1 MTLRFAT
8 AQRSDFSDSS
18 SATSAAALRSREPG
32 TRTARWAGG
41 LSACAGLDVTA
52 RAGLFLTARAG
63 LFLSAC
69 AGLFLTACA
78 GPGGGLGVQGE
89 ASGADY
95 DLLRIDA
102 ELSIDAERRLLGV
115 EALYRFQVERAGLR
129 QLEFVYG
136 GPALES
142 VLDGEGR
149 LVPFQQDGE
158 RLTLELAEPGEYG
171 SELLL
176 QFSYYGRPRLDFG
189 FAAAGDGQS
198 AGYCLGQ
205 AEARGPVGWLPC
217 PTDPEER
224 AELGLRFDMPANW
237 IAVAPGRRAIEVAPD
252 ARRNA
257 ERWVSDQASPLAWL
271 HFAAG
276 PFVERRAESAGVAL
290 RYLCLPELESW
301 LEDSLAETPELL
313 GFLADQFQAPFPL
326 AGYTQLCLPV
336 QTPLSLPG
344 ATILPET
351 VLVDDRARRD
361 EDPSLTLVASAA
373 RQWLAAGL
381 RPEPGHRFLDEG
393 LAGYVALRYA
403 ESTRAPD
410 RAAGLWR
417 AARLT
422 GLGEDPALVG
432 LTAEAPTAQWV
443 PRAIGRLRLLENQL
457 GREAFDRGLADYVR
471 ANAGREVRTEDLQ
484 AALEIAA
491 GRDLAVLFRDWFEQ
505 NGDPRLDLEWSF
517 EPDTKQ
523 LTFAVRQLRTLG
535 GRARDY
541 RAAVEIEVHSGA
553 WVQRFAL
560 NIDGDRA
567 RESFTLP
574 GPPDWVR
581 FDPDGAYPCER
592 TRSSAGPPPLAQASR
607 DVDPMGR
614 VEAIEDLGRRLEG
627 DRSLRDSYLSKISDR
642 ALRDPSAEV
651 RLAAVRVL
659 AAQNSRTAALR
670 LRQVAEADRD
680 LRVRATALEALK
692 PYGPD
697 RDLADLAE
705 SEFAARASWRCM
717 AAAAGLRTAA
727 APGDAA
733 LWLTDRLVIE
743 SPAQR
748 LRAALLRELGNLEG
762 RDSEALLLGW
772 ARNAAAGA
780 QVRAAAIEAL
790 GGLRPRAGDV
800 GAALVEILGEPDG
813 GPLVRATVLDALA
826 RRSDQNSRRALQSWN
841 DRGPGSGSGLE
852 DAVYAPLE
860 APAGH

>member
-1 MTLRFAT
+1 MTTRLAPLHRFA
-8 AQRSDFSDSS
+8 SS
-18 SATSAAALRSREPG
+18 TPPAVARAPRRAL
-32 TRTARWAGG
+32 ALAG
-41 LSACAGLDVTA
+41 CAGL
-52 RAGLFLTARAG
+52 LLQ
-63 LFLSAC
+63 
-69 AGLFLTACA
+69 ACA
-78 GPGGGLGVQGE
+78 GPGGVGPL
-89 ASGADY
+89 SGPAGGDV

-102 ELSIDAERRLLGV
+102 ELSIDADRRLLGV

-129 QLEFVYG
+129 RLEFVYG

-158 RLTLELAEPGEYG
+158 RLTLELEEPGEYG

-189 FAAAGDGQS
+189 FAAAGNGES

-217 PTDPEER
+217 PTDLEER
-224 AELGLRFDMPANW
+224 AELGLRFDLPAGW
-237 IAVAPGRRAIEVAPD
+237 VAVAPGRRAVEVAPD

-276 PFVERRAESAGVAL
+276 PFVERSTNAGDLEL
-290 RYLCLPELESW
+290 RYLCLPELENW
-301 LEDSLAETPELL
+301 LEGSMAETPELL
-313 GFLADQFQAPFPL
+313 GFLADYFDAPFPGSSY
-326 AGYTQLCLPV
+326 AQLCLPV
-336 QTPLSLPG
+336 QSPLSLPG

-351 VLVDDRARRD
+351 VLVDERARRD

-403 ESTRAPD
+403 EGTRAPD

-417 AARLT
+417 QAR
-422 GLGEDPALVG
+422 LVG
-432 LTAEAPTAQWV
+432 LAEDQALIGLSAEAPTASWV
-443 PRAIGRLRLLENQL
+443 PRAIGRLRLLEQQV
-457 GREAFDRGLADYVR
+457 GREAFDNGLADYVR
-471 ANAGREVRTEDLQ
+471 ANAGREVNTEDLQ

-491 GRDLAVLFRDWFEQ
+491 GRDLSGLFLDWFSQ
-505 NGDPRLDLEWSF
+505 SGDPRLDLDWDY
-517 EPDTKQ
+517 EPSTKQ
-523 LTFAVRQLRTLG
+523 LTYSLRQVRSLG

-553 WVQRFAL
+553 WVQRFPL
-560 NIDGDRA
+560 DISSDRV
-567 RESFTLP
+567 RQSFTLP

-581 FDPDGAYPCER
+581 FDPDGGYPCER
-592 TRSSAGPPPLAQASR
+592 TAGSAGAPPLAQASR

-614 VEAIEDLGRRLEG
+614 VEAIEELGRRLDRG
-627 DRSLRDSYLSKISDR
+627 DAGALRDSYLSKISDR

-651 RLAAVRVL
+651 RLAAVGVL
-659 AAQNSRTAALR
+659 AAENNRTASLR

-680 LRVRATALEALK
+680 LQVRAAALEALK

-705 SEFAARASWRCM
+705 AEFAERASWRCM

-727 APGDAA
+727 APQDAA

-748 LRAALLRELGNLEG
+748 LRSALLGELGNLEG
-762 RDSEALLLGW
+762 RDSEELLLGW
-772 ARNAAAGA
+772 ARNASAGA

-790 GGLRPRAGDV
+790 GRLRPRAGEV

-826 RRSDQNSRRALQSWN
+826 GRSDRNSRRALEFWN
-841 DRGPGSGSGLE
+841 ARGAGSAAALE
-852 DAVYAPLE
+852 DAVYAP
-860 APAGH
+860 ADGD

>member
-1 MTLRFAT
+1 L
-8 AQRSDFSDSS
+8 
-18 SATSAAALRSREPG
+18 
-32 TRTARWAGG
+32 
-41 LSACAGLDVTA
+41 
-52 RAGLFLTARAG
+52 LTG
-63 LFLSAC
+63 
-69 AGLFLTACA
+69 CA
-78 GPGGGLGVQGE
+78 GPGAIGSLGGS
-89 ASGADY
+89 SGADV

-102 ELSIDAERRLLGV
+102 ELSIDADRRLLGV

-149 LVPFQQDGE
+149 LVPFQQEGE
-158 RLTLELAEPGEYG
+158 RLTLELEEPGEYG

-189 FAAAGDGQS
+189 FAAAGNGES

-224 AELGLRFDMPANW
+224 AELGLRFDLPAGW
-237 IAVAPGRRAIEVAPD
+237 VALAPGRRAVEVAPD

-276 PFVERRAESAGVAL
+276 PFVEREASAGNVGL
-290 RYLCLPELESW
+290 RYLCLPELETW

-313 GFLADQFQAPFPL
+313 GFLANYFDAPFP
-326 AGYTQLCLPV
+326 ASGYTQLCLPV
-336 QTPLSLPG
+336 QSPLSLPG

-351 VLVDDRARRD
+351 VLVDERARRD

-403 ESTRAPD
+403 EGTRAPD

-417 AARLT
+417 EARLV
-422 GLGEDPALVG
+422 GLGEDQSLIG
-432 LTAEAPTAQWV
+432 LSAEAPTVSWV
-443 PRAIGRLRLLENQL
+443 PRAIGRLRLLEQQV
-457 GREAFDRGLADYVR
+457 GREAFDNGLADYVR
-471 ANAGREVRTEDLQ
+471 ANAGRAVSAEDLQ

-491 GRDLAVLFRDWFEQ
+491 GRDLAPLFLDWFSQ
-505 NGDPRLDLEWSF
+505 SGDPRLDLDWDY
-517 EPDTKQ
+517 EPGTKQ
-523 LTFAVRQLRTLG
+523 LTYSLRQLRSLG
-535 GRARDY
+535 GRARQY

-553 WVQRFAL
+553 WVQRFPL
-560 NIDGDRA
+560 DITSDRV
-567 RESFTLP
+567 RQSFTLP

-581 FDPDGAYPCER
+581 FDPDGGYPCER
-592 TRSSAGPPPLAQASR
+592 TAGSAGAPPLAQASR

-614 VEAIEDLGRRLEG
+614 VEAIEELGRRLDRG
-627 DRSLRDSYLSKISDR
+627 DAGALRDSYLSKISDR

-659 AAQNSRTAALR
+659 AAQNTRTASLR
-670 LRQVAEADRD
+670 LRQVAGADRD
-680 LRVRATALEALK
+680 LHVRAAALEALE
-692 PYGPD
+692 PFGPD

-705 SEFAARASWRCM
+705 AEFAERASWRCM

-727 APGDAA
+727 APQDAA
-733 LWLTDRLVIE
+733 LWLTDRLVLE

-748 LRAALLRELGNLEG
+748 LRAALLGELGNLEG
-762 RDSEALLLGW
+762 RDSEELLLGW
-772 ARNAAAGA
+772 ARNASAGA

-790 GGLRPRAGDV
+790 GRLRPRAGEV

-826 RRSDQNSRRALQSWN
+826 GRSDSNSRRALQFWN
-841 DRGPGSGSGLE
+841 ARGAGSASLE
-852 DAVYAPLE
+852 DAVYAPVD
-860 APAGH
+860 GD